1 MAKVFPTLSRRSFL
15 KLLSQMFGL
24 IAYLRMTW
32 STNTKVQAIEP
43 PLLIQESAIEQSPIQ
58 AHPYGA
64 GLYGQGLYPEY
75 HVALPLV
82 NKE

>member
-1 MAKVFPTLSRRSFL
+1 MAKLFPTLSRRAFL

-24 IAYLRMTW
+24 AAYLRMIW

-43 PLLIQESAIEQSPIQ
+43 RPMTQGSAIEQSPIQ
-58 AHPYGA
+58 AHPYGT